1 MPHDDDRAAAQDLDG
16 DANLLVGARWQ
27 GDRGWSEGGVTS
39 FENRSAATSRL
50 EDARLAGTKRV
61 QRVDE
66 SDNEERNQAT
76 NDDPC
81 EPRTSHSKDTSVR
94 SGEVLARR
102 RPPASVPPVRALLV
116 SASRKRVDGGVYA
129 SLCIDLR

>member
-1 MPHDDDRAAAQDLDG
+1 
-16 DANLLVGARWQ
+16 
-27 GDRGWSEGGVTS
+27 
-39 FENRSAATSRL
+39 
-50 EDARLAGTKRV
+50 
-61 QRVDE
+61 
-66 SDNEERNQAT
+66 
-76 NDDPC
+76 
-81 EPRTSHSKDTSVR
+81 VR